1 MIYARSE
8 KRVCVRLC
16 VLDVFDKTVL
26 SVDTV
31 ARIYTGLFI
40 VVHQFWP
47 YAYKQVSCIWP
58 DIVKCWKSPTAYC
71 SYATKGSWKGG
82 EATYFAAE
90 KHASEYGYV

>member
-1 MIYARSE
+1 MLNRSCWGWDKDTLVLKKQTKTMIYVRSE
-8 KRVCVRLC
+8 ERVCVRLC

-47 YAYKQVSCIWP
+47 YAYKQVSCI
-58 DIVKCWKSPTAYC
+58 
-71 SYATKGSWKGG
+71 
-82 EATYFAAE
+82 
-90 KHASEYGYV
+90 